1 MKKILISLGLVLSV
15 SFAMGCAS
23 QEPATDLLKD
33 AAAAMANT
41 GNAKECAAE
50 TYALAQNALKE
61 AQAAQEAGDLET
73 ARQKAR
79 LAQTL
84 AKQAK
89 EEAEMN
95 AEECERRKNASAAVE
110 ESLNDELSGGP
121 VFVRD
126 DSFKVIYFDF
136 DESFLSSSAVQD
148 LQSNV
153 AVLKAKPEMNVIL
166 AAHTD
171 DRGTTEYN
179 LALSQRRGD
188 AVKAHAVSLGV
199 DASRMS
205 VVPYGKEMPAS
216 HGTREQDYALNRR
229 VEFVPR

>member
-61 AQAAQEAGDLET
+61 VQAAQEAGDLET

-110 ESLNDELSGGP
+110 EILNDELSGGP

>member
-1 MKKILISLGLVLSV
+1 MKKILMTACLVMGL
-15 SFAMGCAS
+15 AGAAGCAS

-33 AAAAMANT
+33 AAAAMENT

-61 AQAAQEAGDLET
+61 AQAAQEAGDIET

-84 AKQAK
+84 A
-89 EEAEMN
+89 
-95 AEECERRKNASAAVE
+95 SAAVE
-110 ESLNDELSGGP
+110 EILNDELSGGP
-121 VFVRD
+121 VFVLD
-126 DSFKVIYFDF
+126 ESFKVIYFDF
-136 DESFLSSSAVQD
+136 DESFLSSSAVQA
-148 LQSNV
+148 LQANV

-179 LALSQRRGD
+179 IALSQRRGD
-188 AVKAHAVSLGV
+188 AVKAHATSLGI

-229 VEFVPR
+229 VEFIPR